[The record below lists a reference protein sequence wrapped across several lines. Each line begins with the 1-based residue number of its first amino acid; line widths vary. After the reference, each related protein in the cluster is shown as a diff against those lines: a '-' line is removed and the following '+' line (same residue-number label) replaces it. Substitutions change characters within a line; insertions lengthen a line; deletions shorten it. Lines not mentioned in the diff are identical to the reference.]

1 LSDAFKLGKYYFI
14 MLAFEAEDGYY
25 ISPETELYIN
35 GEKADNDPVMSMV
48 LKAMV
53 HSFGELKEDV
63 DPVEP
68 TDPAEPSVPNP
79 GTDDNSAV
87 VLAVMVLLL
96 GATLVVFRR
105 KEER

>member
-35 GEKADNDPVMSMV
+35 GEKADNDPTMSML

-53 HSFGELKEDV
+53 HSFGELTEDSGNQ
-63 DPVEP
+63 DDDQ
-68 TDPAEPSVPNP
+68 TGVPE
-79 GTDDNSAV
+79 TSDNASLIIFAAV
-87 VLAVMVLLL
+87 IAMVAAAGML
-96 GATLVVFRR
+96 FIRR
-105 KEER
+105 KEEK